1 MRSLKVVRAAG
12 IVVVVLLLAGC
23 INTSPIAAPSGD
35 AELVAGQQV
44 FASQCA
50 SCHGVQGQGGRGT
63 QLSDGSVLS
72 AYPNPADQLDLV
84 VNGRG
89 QMPAYGKRLSEEQLA
104 AVVRYTREVINTAGT
119 GE

>member
-1 MRSLKVVRAAG
+1 MMA
-12 IVVVVLLLAGC
+12 IVFMLAGC
-23 INTSPIAAPSGD
+23 INTSPIGAPSDD

-44 FASQCA
+44 YASQCA
-50 SCHGVQGQGGRGT
+50 SCHGVQGQGGRGA

-72 AYPNPADQLDLV
+72 TYPTAADQLDVV
-84 VNGRG
+84 VNGKG